1 MARIDGVTHGG
12 SLLAR
17 IAFFMTR
24 RRLGKVIRP
33 IRIHALH
40 GRLLYGLAQMEM
52 AQEKAT
58 SVPVAVKALAQIRI
72 AMRIGCPF

>member
-1 MARIDGVTHGG
+1 MARIDGVTRGG

-40 GRLLYGLAQMEM
+40 GRLLYGLAQMEL
-52 AQEKAT
+52 AQEKLHT
-58 SVPVAVKALAQIRI
+58 VPTVVKSLAQLRT
-72 AMRIGCPF
+72 AMVIGCPF